1 MTARRWPRRVY
12 GSGEEPDYRFSL
24 ANERTF
30 MAWIRTALAFLVA
43 GLAVDLV
50 DLELSHLERMLL
62 SVTLVGVGLVLPVVA
77 WWRWAAAERA
87 MRHGA
92 ALPAFGA
99 SVAVSVALTA
109 TALVVAG
116 EIVSR

>member
-1 MTARRWPRRVY
+1 MTRRRWPGAVY

-50 DLELSHLERMLL
+50 DLELSHLERTLL
-62 SVTLVGVGLVLPVVA
+62 SFILVGVGLVLPAVA
-77 WWRWAAAERA
+77 WWRWASAERA
-87 MRHGA
+87 MRHGR

-99 SVAVSVALTA
+99 SVVVSIALTT
-109 TALVVAG
+109 TALVFAG
-116 EIVSR
+116 EIASR